1 MVERDELHRR
11 IMALRDAMAEGKLV
25 FAEHLADAFRETLA
39 ACVSRLTVL
48 STLSQYRHES
58 ELRHWL

>member
-25 FAEHLADAFRETLA
+25 FAEHLGG
-39 ACVSRLTVL
+39 CL
-48 STLSQYRHES
+48 SGGPWPRAYRA
-58 ELRHWL
+58 